1 MTEHDILPDGITDI
15 AGGEIDDDVLMLSPS
30 ELGPEEFMI
39 EDNRNITVRK
49 RNVVVDAK
57 TKVRIIDNHESG
69 NLNYVMIKVSRRLPT
84 DNPGHFDQQQEA
96 TTSPAKLALFLQLDG
111 YAQGGFESI
120 YDPAL
125 KTSIAGVTLQTISEL
140 NLPEQFG
147 MWFLTVDDTDNMV
160 AVYRGNNEY
169 NHRIRFEV
177 FNTDTSGSLNIEF
190 VEIARARNTNKE
202 GKSNQIQGLPFDKMG
217 Y

>member
-1 MTEHDILPDGITDI
+1 MTEHDIIPDGITDI

-30 ELGPEEFMI
+30 DLGPEEFMV

-49 RNVVVDAK
+49 RNVVVAAK

-69 NLNYVMIKVSRRLPT
+69 NLNYVMLKVSRRLPT
-84 DNPGHFDQQQEA
+84 DSA
-96 TTSPAKLALFLQLDG
+96 TTTGTDPGKLALFLQLDG
-111 YAQGGFESI
+111 YAQGGFESVH
-120 YDPAL
+120 DSTL
-125 KTSIAGVTLQTISEL
+125 KTSVSGVTLQTVSEL

-147 MWFLTVDDTDNMV
+147 MWFLTVDETDTMV
-160 AVYRGNNEY
+160 AVYRGNNSY

-177 FNTDTSGSLNIEF
+177 FNTDPSTSLNVEF
-190 VEIARARNTNKE
+190 VEIARSRNENKE
-202 GKSNQIQGLPFDKMG
+202 GKSNQIRGLPFDKMG

>member
-1 MTEHDILPDGITDI
+1 MTEHDIIPDGITDI

-30 ELGPEEFMI
+30 DLGPEEFMI
-39 EDNRNITVRK
+39 DDSRNITVRK
-49 RNVVVDAK
+49 RNIVVAAK
-57 TKVRIIDNHESG
+57 TKIRIIDNHESG
-69 NLNYVMIKVSRRLPT
+69 SLNYVMIKVSRRLPT
-84 DNPGHFDQQQEA
+84 DSSNFDQSSGTEG
-96 TTSPAKLALFLQLDG
+96 TDPSKLALFLQLDG

-125 KTSIAGVTLQTISEL
+125 KTSVAGVTLQTISEL

-160 AVYRGNNEY
+160 AVYRGKNEY

-177 FNTDTSGSLNIEF
+177 FNTDTSGSLNVEF
-190 VEIARARNTNKE
+190 VEIARARSTNKE
-202 GKSNQIQGLPFDKMG
+202 GKSNQIRGLPFDKMG

>member
-15 AGGEIDDDVLMLSPS
+15 AGGDIDDDVLMLSPV
-30 ELGPEEFMI
+30 ELSNEDIRI

-49 RNVVVDAK
+49 RNVVVGAK

-69 NLNYVMIKVSRRLPT
+69 RLNYVMIKVSRRLPT
-84 DNPGHFDQQQEA
+84 DTA
-96 TTSPAKLALFLQLDG
+96 TTTGTDPSKLALFLQLDG

-125 KTSIAGVTLQTISEL
+125 KTSVAGVTLLTLSQL

-147 MWFLTVDDTDNMV
+147 MWFLTVDETDDVV
-160 AVYRGNNEY
+160 AVFRGNADY

-177 FNTDTSGSLNIEF
+177 FNTDASGSLNVEF
-190 VEIARARNTNKE
+190 VEIARERATNLE
-202 GKSNQIQGLPFDKMG
+202 GKSNQIKGLPFDKMG